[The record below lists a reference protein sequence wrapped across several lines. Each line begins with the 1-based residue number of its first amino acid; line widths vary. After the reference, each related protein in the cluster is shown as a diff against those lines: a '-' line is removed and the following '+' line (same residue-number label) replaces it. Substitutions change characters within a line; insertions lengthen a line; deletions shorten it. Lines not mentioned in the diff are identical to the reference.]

1 MVDFEEIFPYV
12 IAIFVAIVLFFGFIT
27 TIKKSM
33 KQPARKN
40 IIDSKMDLKE
50 QRWLMDDVRRRQ
62 KQLLRDQKQKIRDLK
77 RR

>member
-1 MVDFEEIFPYV
+1 MVDFDEIFPYL
-12 IAIFVAIVLFFGFIT
+12 IAVFVAIVLFFGFIT

-33 KQPARKN
+33 KPPARIN
-40 IIDSKMDLKE
+40 DIDSRMDRKE

>member
-1 MVDFEEIFPYV
+1 MVDFDEIFPYV
-12 IAIFVAIVLFFGFIT
+12 VAIIVAIVLFFGFIA
-27 TIKKSM
+27 TIKKSL
-33 KQPARKN
+33 KRPARKDV
-40 IIDSKMDLKE
+40 IDSRMDLKE